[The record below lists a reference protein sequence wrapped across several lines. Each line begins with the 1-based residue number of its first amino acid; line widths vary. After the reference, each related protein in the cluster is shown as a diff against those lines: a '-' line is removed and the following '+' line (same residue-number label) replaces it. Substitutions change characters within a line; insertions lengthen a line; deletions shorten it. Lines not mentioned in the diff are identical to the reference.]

1 MTALLQFLKGYL
13 VIHVSGFSPERFM
26 NLIISNQIVVWDV
39 ASTENGY
46 QFYTGRKNLLRMKPY
61 LQKANMKMHT
71 ATLQMHRTQNIIK
84 KYIYRTLKNCKM
96 TVNSTKPQ

>member
-1 MTALLQFLKGYL
+1 MLLRILRFVFGYIRME
-13 VIHVSGFSPERFM
+13 VYGFAPERFM

-61 LQKANMKMHT
+61 LQKANI
-71 ATLQMHRTQNIIK
+71 AYEELFF
-84 KYIYRTLKNCKM
+84 Y
-96 TVNSTKPQ
+96 STHVL